1 MPTNLQMVL
10 AHFFSSSASEWWLC
24 ARPFFTMFLRTRP
37 TMRWLECVFEV
48 WNVTDWWTPLK
59 KMQIFWSHLWAFLL
73 ICFFALSEKR
83 ILHCILD
90 FVPFQLT
97 VLVLRHHVLC
107 VKTSQKSQSAFQFP
121 AQMVGSHDRRFQ
133 LARADAALCV
143 GGSVAFWVD
152 IIDLQFM
159 CGGDFWTFGIVWKC
173 LLSSCCVSAH
183 IWSWLDFAGSQ
194 KRNPLIF
201 RHLAFRPREV
211 NELFVMGKSWSYS
224 NGLYFQLVRSE
235 VLH

>member
-24 ARPFFTMFLRTRP
+24 ARPFFTIFLRTRP

-121 AQMVGSHDRRFQ
+121 AQMVGSQDRRFE
-133 LARADAALCV
+133 LARVDAALCV

-152 IIDLQFM
+152 IIDFAVYVWWWFLDIWDCLKMFTELM
-159 CGGDFWTFGIVWKC
+159 LCIGTYLVTAWICGITEEKSPDLPPSCFSAQGSKWALCDGKELI
-173 LLSSCCVSAH
+173 LL
-183 IWSWLDFAGSQ
+183 
-194 KRNPLIF
+194 
-201 RHLAFRPREV
+201 E
-211 NELFVMGKSWSYS
+211 
-224 NGLYFQLVRSE
+224 
-235 VLH
+235 